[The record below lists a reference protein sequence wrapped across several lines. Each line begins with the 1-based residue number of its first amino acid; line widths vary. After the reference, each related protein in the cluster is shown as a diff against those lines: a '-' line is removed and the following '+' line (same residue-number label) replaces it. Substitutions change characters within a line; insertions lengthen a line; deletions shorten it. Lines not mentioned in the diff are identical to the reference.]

1 MDGWLAAF
9 LLSFGVVF
17 VAELGDKSQLMA
29 LAFAGRFRAAP
40 VLVGITLAT
49 SVVHAV
55 SVAVGHRLGLAVP
68 TGWVALGAGLA
79 FLGFAAW
86 TVRGD
91 SLSDSDLTRAARGAG
106 SVVLTVTVAFF
117 LAELGDKTM
126 LATVTLAAQHSWFGI
141 WLGSTM
147 GMVVADALAI
157 LAGRA
162 LARRLPER
170 TVRYAAA
177 GSFVLFGGWLLAGS
191 AAWLTGDAPWATL
204 TAGLDHHVAGW
215 IALGLGLAAML
226 VLRFAAARSSES
238 DAAHRAGPAGRWAR
252 MLFLTAVAVGLLT
265 PLLVVA
271 DVLQPIPL
279 LEDPGIVVVGAGMVL
294 LGVSVLLLARRELD
308 AARRARTG
316 PGQRTPLVTDG
327 VHRWVRQ
334 PGATGMV
341 LAMAGTLLMV
351 PTMLAVLACVLLV
364 VAVQIEVRRVREPG
378 LVGARGAE
386 YTAYAERTGRFLP
399 RIGSGAR

>member
-68 TGWVALGAGLA
+68 TGWVALVAGVA

-91 SLSDSDLTRAARGAG
+91 SLSDSELTRAARGVG
-106 SVVLTVTVAFF
+106 SAVLTVTVAFF

-141 WLGSTM
+141 WLGSTL
-147 GMVVADALAI
+147 GMVAADALAI

-162 LARRLPER
+162 LARRLPQR
-170 TVRYAAA
+170 TVRYTAA
-177 GSFVLFGGWLLAGS
+177 GSFVLFGGWLLVGS
-191 AAWLTGDAPWATL
+191 ADSLTGGAPWA
-204 TAGLDHHVAGW
+204 ALDHHVAGW
-215 IALGLGLAAML
+215 TALGLGLAAML
-226 VLRFAAARSSES
+226 VLRVAAARSSES
-238 DAAHRAGPAGRWAR
+238 DGVHRTGAAGRWAR
-252 MLFLTAVAVGLLT
+252 VLFLTAVAVGLLT
-265 PLLVVA
+265 PLLVAA

-294 LGVSVLLLARRELD
+294 LGVSVLLMARREID

-316 PGQRTPLVTDG
+316 PGQRTPLVTGG

-341 LAMAGTLLMV
+341 VAMAGTLLMV
-351 PTMLAVLACVLLV
+351 PTLLEVLACVLLV
-364 VAVQIEVRRVREPG
+364 FAMQIEVRRVREPG
-378 LVGARGAE
+378 LVGALGAE

-399 RIGSGAR
+399 RIGAGPR